1 MNANRNVNA
10 NVNGN
15 VNRNRNV
22 NGNVNHANPNLE
34 PKPELER
41 SPQPVSA
48 APEDSRMLMFHR
60 LAAYQYSIQFLRLA
74 LEVIREVPR
83 GHADDIDQLRRSAK
97 STARNIAE
105 GAGRLSPADKVKHY
119 AIARG
124 EAVESAC
131 SLDVMR
137 LEGTITEDCYKRGIE
152 LLEQVIATLSGL
164 INKPE

>member
-1 MNANRNVNA
+1 MIAPVLMNLDLDVDLNPHLDR
-10 NVNGN
+10 
-15 VNRNRNV
+15 NRNRNLNESSQLHFPGDEQV
-22 NGNVNHANPNLE
+22 
-34 PKPELER
+34 
-41 SPQPVSA
+41 
-48 APEDSRMLMFHR
+48 RMLTFHK
-60 LAAYQYSIQFLRLA
+60 LDAYQFSIEFLRLA
-74 LEVIREVPR
+74 LEVIQDVPR

-137 LEGTITEDCYKRGIE
+137 LEGTISEDRYHRGIA
-152 LLEQVIATLSGL
+152 LLERVISTVTGL
-164 INKPE
+164 MKKPE

>member
-1 MNANRNVNA
+1 LND
-10 NVNGN
+10 
-15 VNRNRNV
+15 
-22 NGNVNHANPNLE
+22 
-34 PKPELER
+34 
-41 SPQPVSA
+41 SSQPVSA
-48 APEDSRMLMFHR
+48 GVENSRMLTFHK
-60 LAAYQYSIQFLRLA
+60 LDAYQFSIQFLRLA
-74 LEVIREVPR
+74 LEVIRDVPR

-137 LEGTITEDCYKRGIE
+137 LEGTITEDRYNRGIE
-152 LLEQVIATLSGL
+152 LLERVIATVTGL

>member
-1 MNANRNVNA
+1 
-10 NVNGN
+10 
-15 VNRNRNV
+15 
-22 NGNVNHANPNLE
+22 
-34 PKPELER
+34 
-41 SPQPVSA
+41 
-48 APEDSRMLMFHR
+48 MLTFHK
-60 LAAYQYSIQFLRLA
+60 LDAYQFSIQFLQLA

-105 GAGRLSPADKVKHY
+105 GTGRLSPADKVKHY

-137 LEGTITEDCYKRGIE
+137 LEGTITEDRYNRGSA
-152 LLEQVIATLSGL
+152 LLERVIATVTGL
-164 INKPE
+164 MNKPE